1 MSSMEKLLVLATLG
15 RKAYSKWL
23 FQRVLS
29 RIAAVIGIV
38 IIIAILISA
47 LLIGLLFTTH
57 TALLHGGVTPH
68 MAMLM
73 ISMITLF
80 IIGIL
85 GMLAQH
91 LVRQLPRMLAP
102 QSPIT
107 ARIHDTI
114 NAFMDG
120 FMEK

>member
-1 MSSMEKLLVLATLG
+1 MEKLLVFATLG

-23 FQRVLS
+23 FQRMIT
-29 RIAAVIGIV
+29 RAIAIV
-38 IIIAILISA
+38 ALIFIIAILISA
-47 LLIGLLFTTH
+47 LLIGLLFTAH
-57 TALLHGGVTPH
+57 TALLHGGVAPP
-68 MAMLM
+68 MAILV
-73 ISMITLF
+73 ISMITLLL
-80 IIGIL
+80 IGML

-91 LVRQLPRMLAP
+91 FVRQLPRMLAP

-107 ARIHDTI
+107 ARINDTI

>member
-1 MSSMEKLLVLATLG
+1 MEKLLVFATLG

-23 FQRVLS
+23 FQRMLT
-29 RIAAVIGIV
+29 RIIAVAGI
-38 IIIAILISA
+38 ILIIAILLSA
-47 LLIGLLFTTH
+47 LLIGLLVCAH
-57 TALLHGGVTPH
+57 TALLHGGATPH

-73 ISMITLF
+73 ISMLTLF
-80 IIGIL
+80 IIAIL
-85 GMLAQH
+85 VLLAQH
-91 LVRQLPRMLAP
+91 FVRQLPRMLAP

-107 ARIHDTI
+107 SRISDTF

>member
-1 MSSMEKLLVLATLG
+1 MEKLLVFATLG

-23 FQRVLS
+23 FQRMLS
-29 RIAAVIGIV
+29 RAIAVIGLIF
-38 IIIAILISA
+38 IIAILISA

-57 TALLHGGVTPH
+57 TALLHGGVTPQ
-68 MAMLM
+68 MAMLI
-73 ISMITLF
+73 ISIITLF
-80 IIGIL
+80 IIGML

-91 LVRQLPRMLAP
+91 FARQLPRMLAP

-107 ARIHDTI
+107 ARITDTF